1 MRTVS
6 GPRPAPVMNQNWD
19 LFRFFLAVARA
30 GSIAGAAGQLAE
42 SPATVGRKLRELE
55 TALSATLFD
64 RSISGVQLTSCGSR
78 ILARAEQIEHQA
90 QLISEAVCGSDGR
103 LAGTVT
109 VAAPSG
115 LGQTLLAPQLR
126 ELHNLHPELR
136 VKLLLSTGKVNLL
149 NREADIAVRIGT
161 PSQERLVG
169 RKLGAVGFG
178 IYASDLYL
186 DALGDFE
193 TAADLEGH
201 NVIAASGDLAQT
213 VQNQEFAAVSTG
225 CNVALTTDSIF
236 AQMEAVKSG
245 LGIAP
250 FPKYLGRS
258 HPDLVELLP
267 GQLQTTADL
276 WLLMHPDTSGL
287 ARIQTV
293 QDFVTRIC
301 RTALA
306 GAGGF
311 TCP

>member
-1 MRTVS
+1 MQTVR
-6 GPRPAPVMNQNWD
+6 GLGPAPVMNQNWD
-19 LFRFFLAVARA
+19 LFRIFLAVARA
-30 GSIAGAAGQLAE
+30 GSIAGAAGHLAE

-64 RSISGVQLTSCGSR
+64 RSITGVQLTSCGSV
-78 ILARAEQIEHQA
+78 ILRRAEQIENQV
-90 QLISEAVCGSDGR
+90 LKICDAVSGSDGQ
-103 LAGTVT
+103 LTGTVT

-126 ELHNLHPELR
+126 ELHNQHPELR
-136 VKLLLSTGKVNLL
+136 VELRLATSKVNLL
-149 NREADIAVRIGT
+149 NREADIAVRIGA
-161 PSQERLVG
+161 PAQERLVS
-169 RKLGAVGFG
+169 RKLGDVSFG
-178 IYASDLYL
+178 IYASHLYL
-186 DALGDFE
+186 DEIGGFE

-213 VQNQEFAAVSTG
+213 AQCREFAGMSGG

-236 AQMEAVKSG
+236 AQLEAVKSG

-250 FPKYLGRS
+250 FPRYLGRA

-267 GQLQTTADL
+267 GQLQSKADL

-293 QDFVTRIC
+293 QAFITRIC
-301 RTALA
+301 RAA
-306 GAGGF
+306 AEQG
-311 TCP
+311 

>member
-1 MRTVS
+1 MQTVS
-6 GPRPAPVMNQNWD
+6 GPRPAPVMSQNWD
-19 LFRFFLAVARA
+19 LFRFFLAAARA
-30 GSIAGAAGQLAE
+30 GSIARAAGQLAE

-64 RSISGVQLTSCGSR
+64 RSISGVELTSCGSR
-78 ILARAEQIEHQA
+78 ILASAEQMEHQA
-90 QLISEAVCGSDGR
+90 RLISEAVSGNDGQ

-169 RKLGAVGFG
+169 HKLGAVGFG
-178 IYASDLYL
+178 IYASSLYL
-186 DALGDFE
+186 DEIGEFE
-193 TAADLEGH
+193 TAADLAGH
-201 NVIAASGDLAQT
+201 NVIAASGDMAQT
-213 VQNQEFAAVSTG
+213 VQCQEFAGISER

-267 GQLQTTADL
+267 GQLQATADL
-276 WLLMHPDTSGL
+276 WLLMHPDTSGM

-293 QDFVTRIC
+293 QEFVTRIC
-301 RTALA
+301 KTALA
-306 GAGGF
+306 GN
-311 TCP
+311 

>member
-306 GAGGF
+306 GDGGF
-311 TCP
+311 TCS